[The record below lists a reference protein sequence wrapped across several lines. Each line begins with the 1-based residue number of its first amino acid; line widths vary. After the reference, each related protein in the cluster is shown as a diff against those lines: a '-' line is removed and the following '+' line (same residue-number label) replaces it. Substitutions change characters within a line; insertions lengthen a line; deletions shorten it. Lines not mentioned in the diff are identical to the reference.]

1 MKKTFFIFMLL
12 NLVPCGY
19 ASEGGEA
26 PVDDMEVEGDAPPRD
41 AAVAEGADEDFAY
54 TIRSGE
60 SAAVNTTTDAPRAL
74 ETGFEE
80 DEEDEAGDPREDAH
94 EEAVD
99 TAPGAPESQ
108 AALPSLALHI
118 PAPPHALVSPELI
131 KQAKE
136 LDKKKKKKK
145 KKCHPEKCKSA
156 S

>member
-1 MKKTFFIFMLL
+1 MKKTFFIFLL
-12 NLVPCGY
+12 LSLVPCVL
-19 ASEGGEA
+19 ASEGEA
-26 PVDDMEVEGDAPPRD
+26 PVDDMEVEGDAPTRD
-41 AAVAEGADEDFAY
+41 AAAPEGTDEDFAY

-60 SAAVNTTTDAPRAL
+60 TAAINTTTDAPRAM

-80 DEEDEAGDPREDAH
+80 DEEEEAGDPGEGAR

-99 TAPGAPESQ
+99 TAPSASESS

-145 KKCHPEKCKSA
+145 KKCAPAQKKCA